1 MLRSRKTYQLVRM
14 QYWDRKPFLK
24 FLNENSLASLR
35 LQSWLKLLQI
45 VVLGLFFENSC
56 QFFEVDNLFEFVRS
70 TRERVWF

>member
-24 FLNENSLASLR
+24 FLNEDSLASLR
-35 LQSWLKLLQI
+35 LQSWLKLLRI